1 MNVKMIGRFLGQI
14 VAMEGVFLLP
24 ALGISLYCSEWSA
37 VRSIGISIG
46 VMLAIAAVLWLI
58 CRRTHGHFGPSEG
71 MVCVG
76 LSWIVLSFLGCLP
89 FYISG
94 HIPKFI
100 DALFEIVSGFTT
112 TGSSILSDVEAL
124 PKGLLYWRS
133 FSHWLGGM
141 GVLVFLLAISPSDRK
156 GGGFTM
162 HLLRAES
169 PGPDV
174 GKLVPRMKNTAMI
187 LYTIYIVMTLVNIIA
202 LLLGGM
208 SVFEAVC
215 TAFGTAGTGGFGI
228 KNDSLASYSPY
239 LQNVTTVF
247 MFLFG
252 VNFSCYYLLLLRNI
266 KGVFKD
272 EELRLYIG
280 LVLTA
285 IVLIVLNVRPL
296 YGSVKET
303 IRHTAFQVS
312 SIITTTGYATTDF
325 DLWPMFSKGILLM
338 LMVVGACAGSTGGG
352 LKCARVLLL
361 FKIPYESYNQGGQII
376 NMFLAP
382 ATACLAVSIYSKLEL
397 LKKNWLPITVGAACG
412 SLTYMASIWLM
423 CRLFGLDEAMTASLM
438 PKSVTTPIAI
448 GISEN
453 NGGIVPIT
461 VVAVIFTGILGSI
474 LAPVLIKIFKVDNP
488 MVAGLSIGACSH
500 AVGTSKAVEL
510 GETQGAMSGLA
521 IGICGIM
528 TVIFSLVL
536 MCNNVKCDGRVD
548 NVQPGF

>member
-14 VAMEGVFLLP
+14 VAMEGIFLLP

-361 FKIPYESYNQGGQII
+361 FKSLRRNIHKVTRPNKVELVRTNGK
-376 NMFLAP
+376 
-382 ATACLAVSIYSKLEL
+382 AVSETVIDNANAYLAAYVVIIVASFLLLSLDGFGIGTNLSAVLACFNNIGPGLEAVGPTCNYGLFSPLSKL
-397 LKKNWLPITVGAACG
+397 
-412 SLTYMASIWLM
+412 
-423 CRLFGLDEAMTASLM
+423 
-438 PKSVTTPIAI
+438 
-448 GISEN
+448 
-453 NGGIVPIT
+453 
-461 VVAVIFTGILGSI
+461 
-474 LAPVLIKIFKVDNP
+474 VLILDMLAGRLEIFP
-488 MVAGLSIGACSH
+488 LLI
-500 AVGTSKAVEL
+500 L
-510 GETQGAMSGLA
+510 
-521 IGICGIM
+521 
-528 TVIFSLVL
+528 FS
-536 MCNNVKCDGRVD
+536 RYTWRSR
-548 NVQPGF
+548 